1 MSFTPISSDPIADTT
16 GLQNVAASKSSSG
29 VFDSMLS
36 GLSAAAYYS
45 GDTVNAFAETYGSDT
60 MASIAS
66 LTTNATYSSLG
77 AAAELTASTAG
88 SSSSGSTYLTGGYS
102 SSSSLSSSGS
112 SSSYLSSDSDLS
124 TLAESSGADM
134 SEMIALQLYM
144 TEITTMFGAETNII
158 KAKSDAEKSA
168 IANLK

>member
-1 MSFTPISSDPIADTT
+1 MSFTPISSDPIADTQ
-16 GLQNVAASKSSSG
+16 GLQNVATSKSSSG

-60 MASIAS
+60 LASIAS
-66 LTTNATYSSLG
+66 LTTNATYDALG
-77 AAAELTASTAG
+77 TASQLTTSSTG
-88 SSSSGSTYLTGGYS
+88 SSGSASTYLTGGYS
-102 SSSSLSSSGS
+102 SSSSLGS
-112 SSSYLSSDSDLS
+112 SSSYLSTDSDLS
-124 TLAESSGADM
+124 TMAESMGPDM

-158 KAKSDAEKSA
+158 KAKSDAEKGA
-168 IANLK
+168 VANLK